1 VRVARPSP
9 PLVPAQA
16 GTQSRRR
23 EPLVFDPWIPA
34 PRSAEAKPLRLRG
47 GECAGMSGKC
57 CSPARRSPSSIVKQP
72 LANAPPPVLFEAPG
86 RPPSVPP
93 FRGGRFLPLDNSRG
107 MERLEAHQSCVIRA
121 AFWTAR
127 APLGAPLAAFFLA
140 MPGRRFASR
149 RFALPSA
156 RSATPCGRPRH
167 PCLGQTSAVRRQP
180 APGGG
185 SLVPPGRARHRP
197 RAGLRGRR
205 AGAAST
211 GASAP
216 RLREGGRRISGT
228 GLSRRLRHQDRL

>member
-1 VRVARPSP
+1 MGRGDQGSQDRAAVIPY
-9 PLVPAQA
+9 PLVPAEA
-16 GTQSRRR
+16 GTQGFGTFAGRAWEELDSRFRGNER
-23 EPLVFDPWIPA
+23 KYCPA
-34 PRSAEAKPLRLRG
+34 LRL
-47 GECAGMSGKC
+47 S
-57 CSPARRSPSSIVKQP
+57 SSSIVKQP
-72 LANAPPPVLFEAPG
+72 SANAPPPVLFEAPG
-86 RPPSVPP
+86 RPPSIPR
-93 FRGGRFLPLDNSRG
+93 FRRGKFLPLDNSRG

-140 MPGRRFASR
+140 MPGPRFR
-149 RFALPSA
+149 LPTSA
-156 RSATPCGRPRH
+156 GLRPRIATPCGRPRG

-180 APGGG
+180 APGRG

>member
-1 VRVARPSP
+1 MGPRFR
-9 PLVPAQA
+9 
-16 GTQSRRR
+16 GDDRR
-23 EPLVFDPWIPA
+23 E
-34 PRSAEAKPLRLRG
+34 
-47 GECAGMSGKC
+47 
-57 CSPARRSPSSIVKQP
+57 

-86 RPPSVPP
+86 RPPSIPR

-140 MPGRRFASR
+140 IPGPRFR
-149 RFALPSA
+149 LPTSA
-156 RSATPCGRPRH
+156 GLRPRIATPCGWPRG

-180 APGGG
+180 APGRG
-185 SLVPPGRARHRP
+185 SLVPPGGARHRP

-211 GASAP
+211 GGLTPAP
-216 RLREGGRRISGT
+216 GGRAPH
-228 GLSRRLRHQDRL
+228 LRHRPFPAAPPSGSSLDDAPHRAGHLGLYAVLGMMSSQ